1 MLKITFATSDGG
13 LYRAVCRS
21 VDYDPYEGYT
31 LDSVTENSRRT
42 GPCGEAGA
50 PPEWSILRAEEV

>member
-1 MLKITFATSDGG
+1 MLKFVFATSGGG

-31 LDSVTENSRRT
+31 LDSVTGNSRGT
-42 GPCGEAGA
+42 GPRGEAGT